1 MGEEGYGRMAE
12 DTSFSFEQGPIF
24 KEHWTLP
31 GRLWVRSN
39 KSHERRILFIMIK
52 ILDYIILK
60 CEEFREYLIMRS
72 LPKDCYDQKAKAES
86 LKKWVNQSEN
96 SYK

>member
-1 MGEEGYGRMAE
+1 
-12 DTSFSFEQGPIF
+12 
-24 KEHWTLP
+24 
-31 GRLWVRSN
+31 
-39 KSHERRILFIMIK
+39 MIK

-60 CEEFREYLIMRS
+60 CEKLKEYLIMRT
-72 LPKDCYDQKAKAES
+72 LPKECYDQKARDKG

>member
-1 MGEEGYGRMAE
+1 
-12 DTSFSFEQGPIF
+12 
-24 KEHWTLP
+24 
-31 GRLWVRSN
+31 
-39 KSHERRILFIMIK
+39 MIK

-60 CEEFREYLIMRS
+60 CEKLREYLIMKQ
-72 LPKDCYDQKAKAES
+72 LPKACYDKKAKAES